1 MRMPMMMRMFAG
13 WPSHLFDRNH
23 AALQFSTDGVL
34 KLDGGVRN
42 LKMLLEHMVELFQNA
57 GAL

>member
-13 WPSHLFDRNH
+13 RASHLFDRNH
-23 AALQFSTDGVL
+23 AALQLSTDGVL

-42 LKMLLEHMVELFQNA
+42 LKMLLQNVVQLFQDA

>member
-13 WPSHLFDRNH
+13 RASHLFDRNH